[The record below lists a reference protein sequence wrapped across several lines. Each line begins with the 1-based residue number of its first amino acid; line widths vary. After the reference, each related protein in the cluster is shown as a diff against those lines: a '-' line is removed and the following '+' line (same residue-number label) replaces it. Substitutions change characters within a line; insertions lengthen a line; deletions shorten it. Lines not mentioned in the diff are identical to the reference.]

1 MKRGNE
7 MIKITDIYTI
17 IDKVLTEQKLK
28 DKLIVT
34 ANTGFIRNKFY
45 LFVDIENTKAKPR
58 TIESLKI
65 AHVGSPESVKA
76 KLTETF
82 KAYI

>member
-1 MKRGNE
+1 
-7 MIKITDIYTI
+7 MIKINDVYTI
-17 IDKVLTEQKLK
+17 IDNVLTEQKLK

-34 ANTGFIRNKFY
+34 ANTGFIKNKFY
-45 LFVDIENTKAKPR
+45 LLVDIENTKSKPR

-65 AHVGSPESVKA
+65 AHVGSPESAKTELTKA
-76 KLTETF
+76 I

>member
-1 MKRGNE
+1 

-17 IDKVLTEQKLK
+17 IDNVLTEQKLK

-34 ANTGFIRNKFY
+34 ANTGFIHNKFY
-45 LFVDIENTKAKPR
+45 LFVDIENTKANPR

-65 AHVGSPESVKA
+65 AHVGSPENIRAELTKAVKA
-76 KLTETF
+76 
-82 KAYI
+82 YV

>member
-1 MKRGNE
+1 
-7 MIKITDIYTI
+7 MIKINSIYTI
-17 IDKVLTEQKLK
+17 IDNVLTEQKLK

-34 ANTGFIRNKFY
+34 ANTGFVRNQYF
-45 LFVDIENTKAKPR
+45 LFVDIENTKSRPR
-58 TIESLKI
+58 TIESLKL